1 MSLEIKI
8 TGDFKKFNAAIK
20 ALGEPKATAAY
31 RMALNDTNK
40 TVFTAVKRSLAKQVG
55 VSQSAVVGHG
65 KVRKKPASG
74 GILQA
79 SIESEGGFLVLKD
92 FKPLPGAAGVKASPW
107 GKRAVF
113 DGTFQISRLGG
124 NVFKRT
130 DAWNKKSGRFNAVEK
145 LFGPAVPKEI
155 VKGASEKAFNDIAAT
170 KLPAEI
176 SRQLKRLSG
185 GVIS

>member
-1 MSLEIKI
+1 MSLEIRV

-20 ALGEPKATAAY
+20 ALGETKATSAY

-40 TVFTAVKRSLAKQVG
+40 AVFTQVKRTLAKQVG
-55 VSQSAVVGHG
+55 VSQAAVVKHG

-74 GILQA
+74 GNLAA
-79 SIESEGGFLVLKD
+79 SIESEGGYLLLKD
-92 FKPLPGAAGVKASPW
+92 FKPLAGAAGVKANPW
-107 GKRAVF
+107 AKRTLF
-113 DGTFQISRLGG
+113 GGTFQIARAGA

-130 DAWNKKSGRFNAVEK
+130 NAWNKRSERFNGVEK
-145 LFGPAVPKEI
+145 LYGPAVPKEI
-155 VKGASEKAFNDIAAT
+155 VKGTSADAFNRIAET

-176 SRQLKRLSG
+176 ARQLKRLSG